1 MQSFTFSRFANR
13 FKPSQKLF
21 SNKLFTA
28 VNMVVLGIESSCD
41 ETSIA
46 ILDNG
51 KILSNKIYT
60 QKEHTAFGGVV
71 PEIAS
76 REHIKKIDRLYR
88 NALEESGKTIS
99 DIELIAVTDRPGL
112 AGALLVGISFAS
124 GLHTAT
130 GIPTIGVN
138 HLEGHIA
145 SVMLEND
152 VPFPLITL
160 VVSGGHSSIY
170 RINGFGE
177 YEILGQTID
186 DAAGEA
192 FDKVGKMIGF
202 QYPAGRS
209 IEECAKLHTGSELID
224 FPIGKVREHAGY
236 NFSFSG
242 LKTSVKYYAQKLS
255 PEELEIQKP
264 LICHSFQQAIIK
276 AILNNLKDAV
286 RDTGIA
292 NIAMVG
298 GVACNG
304 TIRDA
309 LKATFG
315 ESVWFPSPIL
325 CTDNAAM
332 IAKAGL
338 EAWNSGDRRF
348 PSMQPTAD
356 ISRKE
361 FRK

>member
-1 MQSFTFSRFANR
+1 MI
-13 FKPSQKLF
+13 
-21 SNKLFTA
+21 
-28 VNMVVLGIESSCD
+28 VLGIESSCD

-46 ILDNG
+46 VLENG

-76 REHIKKIDRLYR
+76 REHIKKIDRLFR
-88 NALEESGKTIS
+88 NALEESQKSIS
-99 DIELIAVTDRPGL
+99 DIDLIAVTDRPGL

-130 GIPTIGVN
+130 GIPSIGVN

-145 SVMLEND
+145 SVMLENEL
-152 VPFPLITL
+152 PFPIIAL

-170 RINGFGE
+170 RVNDFGD

-202 QYPAGRS
+202 EYPAGQS
-209 IEECAKLHTGSELID
+209 IEDCAKSYTGKELID

-242 LKTSVKYYAQKLS
+242 LKTAVKYYAQKLS
-255 PEELEIQKP
+255 KEQLEEQKP
-264 LICHSFQQAIIK
+264 LICHSFQQAVIK
-276 AILNNLKDAV
+276 AILTNLKEAS
-286 RDTGIA
+286 RDTGIK

-304 TIRDA
+304 TIRES
-309 LKATFG
+309 LKQTFG
-315 ESVWFPSPIL
+315 DSVWFPSPIL

-338 EAWNSGDRRF
+338 EAWNQGDRRF

-356 ISRKE
+356 ISRKA